1 MTKDDTQGKTLKTI
15 TKITLETIR
24 LRLASLP
31 PKPKSDFTKN
41 ESVAELEA
49 DIEAVMDLGH
59 SLNDITKIFEEEGLD
74 ITPEALAVVLRKL
87 RAKRLNE
94 INVEKAKSKAVT
106 GKRTRTKDAKV
117 PAPDI
122 CTRLG
127 IADAAPA
134 TSTVTERSES
144 YRDIDLML
152 ADIAEET
159 ARLAGGADG
168 EGR

>member
-1 MTKDDTQGKTLKTI
+1 MTKDDKQGKTLKTI

-41 ESVAELEA
+41 ESVVELEVE
-49 DIEAVMDLGH
+49 IEAVMDLGH

-74 ITPEALAVVLRKL
+74 ITPKVLAVVLRKL
-87 RAKRLNE
+87 RAKRLIE
-94 INVEKAKSKAVT
+94 MNVEKATSKAVT

-122 CTRLG
+122 GTRSG

-134 TSTVTERSES
+134 TSTVTAGSES
-144 YRDIDLML
+144 YRDINLML
-152 ADIAEET
+152 ADIADET